1 MNLMILATCNFLHL
15 IATVVWIGGIFM
27 ILLVILPGAKA
38 SLESGPMISG
48 LMKEISKR
56 FTPTANIS
64 IVVLIITGI
73 VTVLYDKTLTYN
85 LDFSIPW
92 NPAMFLKHI
101 IAAFMMIIH
110 FYRGSLLIPK
120 IGKLSAQG
128 ENPRVI
134 RLQRL
139 SLNLVKTN
147 LVLGVIILA
156 LSGVTLSL

>member
-56 FTPTANIS
+56 FTPMAKIS

-73 VTVLYDKTLTYN
+73 VTVLYDIGYLLLKKLYPLKTRW
-85 LDFSIPW
+85 F
-92 NPAMFLKHI
+92 
-101 IAAFMMIIH
+101 
-110 FYRGSLLIPK
+110 
-120 IGKLSAQG
+120 
-128 ENPRVI
+128 
-134 RLQRL
+134 
-139 SLNLVKTN
+139 
-147 LVLGVIILA
+147 A
-156 LSGVTLSL
+156 LSSYYKF